1 MNLNNLRDEALKIA
15 CNHGFHDT
23 ELSDEHCLMLVI
35 TELSEAVEADRKGC
49 WFTDEDRTEYLKCQ
63 KDKFYTYAYEN
74 YIKGTVEEE
83 LADTVIRMLDM
94 AGMRNIDL
102 NDRFV
107 ISYTVSKSKS
117 FTENCYS
124 IIKDIVNYKYTLEEC
139 INYAIRQIIELAGFY
154 NINLEWHINM
164 KMEYNS
170 LRENKHG
177 KKY

>member
-1 MNLNNLRDEALKIA
+1 MNLNEIRYKAYKIA
-15 CNHGFHDT
+15 CEHGFHDN
-23 ELSDEHCLMLVI
+23 ELSNEHCLMLVI
-35 TELSEAVEADRKGC
+35 TELSEAIQADRKGR
-49 WFTDEDRTEYLKCQ
+49 FVTDEDKAEYLKCQ
-63 KDKFYTYAYEN
+63 KDKFYMYAYEN
-74 YIKGTVEEE
+74 YIEGTVDEE
-83 LADTVIRMLDM
+83 LADTVIRILDI

-107 ISYTVSKSKS
+107 ISYTVSRNKS

-124 IIKDIVNYKYTLEEC
+124 IIKDIVNYRYTLEEN
-139 INYAIRQIIELAGFY
+139 INYSIRQVIELAGFY
-154 NINLEWHINM
+154 NINLEWHIKM